1 MQHQQVHEKGKIK
14 LVKDACFGIAVS
26 SGVGIVVA
34 IVLILLV
41 LSLAH

>member
-1 MQHQQVHEKGKIK
+1 MQQEQLHDKGKIR
-14 LVKDACFGIAVS
+14 LVKDAFFGIAVS

>member
-1 MQHQQVHEKGKIK
+1 MQHEQLHDKGKLR

>member
-1 MQHQQVHEKGKIK
+1 MQHEQLHDKGKLK

-34 IVLILLV
+34 IALILLV